1 MTPVILEFFRCS
13 SLFVASILA
22 KLDLKKIENKFVAL
36 IVAGEASGDLHGA
49 GLVHELKR
57 LAPEAEIF
65 GIGGDGMAAAGME
78 LLFHIRDMAVI
89 GFTEVLR
96 HLRFFRRVMRTLED
110 EVARR
115 RPAVAVLIDYPGFN
129 LRFAARLRARYE
141 TPPKILYYIAPQVWA
156 WGAKR
161 IPKMAQFVDK
171 MAVVFP
177 FEVALFQS
185 AGIPTEFVGH
195 PLLEG
200 LRPKLN
206 TGEFFARYQIDASR
220 PLLGLLPGSRKQE
233 LERLLPDMAATARLL
248 RQTIPDLQIVVAMAP
263 TLPET
268 LYRAWIKDDDI
279 RLVANATYEVMRD
292 SNACLVCS
300 GTATLETACFGTP
313 LVVVYRV
320 SRLSYEIGKR
330 IVKLPHIGLV
340 NVVAG
345 KKIVPEFI
353 QNDFVPERVAP
364 ALEKFMQDD
373 DYRAETQ
380 SALAEVRTK
389 LGTPGASRR
398 TAELILQL
406 DELQRTAI
414 PKATPAL
421 QTS

>member
-1 MTPVILEFFRCS
+1 MQEAHNKR
-13 SLFVASILA
+13 SI
-22 KLDLKKIENKFVAL
+22 L

-65 GIGGDGMAAAGME
+65 GIGGDGMAAAGMD
-78 LLFHIRDMAVI
+78 LLFHIRAMAVI

-96 HLRFFRRVMRTLED
+96 HLRFFQRVMRTLEN

-115 RPAVAVLIDYPGFN
+115 KPAAVILIDYPGFN

-141 TPPKILYYIAPQVWA
+141 KPPKILYYIAPQVWA

-161 IPKMAQFVDK
+161 IPKMAKLVDQ

-177 FEVALFQS
+177 FEVPLFQS

-200 LRPKLN
+200 LRPKLQ
-206 TGEFFARYQIDASR
+206 TGKFFAYYQLDEAR

-233 LERLLPDMAATARLL
+233 LERLLPDMVAAARLL
-248 RQTIPDLQIVVAMAP
+248 RQTIPDLQIAVAMAP
-263 TLPET
+263 NLPEA
-268 LYRAWIKDDDI
+268 LYRAWVKDDDI

-292 SNACLVCS
+292 SSACLVCS

-313 LVVVYRV
+313 LTVVYRV

-330 IVKLPHIGLV
+330 VVKLPYIGLV

-345 KKIVPEFI
+345 RKIVPEFI
-353 QNDFVPERVAP
+353 QNDFAPRRVAP
-364 ALEKFMQDD
+364 VLAKLIKDGE
-373 DYRAETQ
+373 YRAEVQ
-380 SALAEVRTK
+380 RALAEVRTK

-398 TAELILQL
+398 TAELALLLCEREAVQGR
-406 DELQRTAI
+406 E
-414 PKATPAL
+414 PATIG
-421 QTS
+421 

>member
-1 MTPVILEFFRCS
+1 LRFHFRCDY
-13 SLFVASILA
+13 FIA
-22 KLDLKKIENKFVAL
+22 KLKNIENKFVAL

-96 HLRFFRRVMRTLED
+96 HLRFFHRVMRTLEE

-115 RPAVAVLIDYPGFN
+115 RPAIVVLIDYPGFN
-129 LRFAARLRARYE
+129 LRFAARLRARCE
-141 TPPKILYYIAPQVWA
+141 QPKILYYIAPQVWA

-161 IPKMAQFVDK
+161 IPKMARLVDQ

-177 FEVALFQS
+177 FEAPLFQS

-206 TGEFFARYQIDASR
+206 TATFFARYQIDAAR
-220 PLLGLLPGSRKQE
+220 PLLGLLPGSRRQE
-233 LERLLPDMAATARLL
+233 IERLLPDMVTTARLL
-248 RQTIPDLQIVVAMAP
+248 RQTIPGLQIALAMAP

-268 LYRAWIKDDDI
+268 LYRTLIKEDDI
-279 RLVANATYEVMRD
+279 RLVVNATYEVMRD
-292 SNACLVCS
+292 SSACLVCS
-300 GTATLETACFGTP
+300 GTATLETACFETP
-313 LVVVYRV
+313 LAVVYRV

-330 IVKLPHIGLV
+330 VVKLPHIGLV

-345 KKIVPEFI
+345 RQIVPEFI

-364 ALEKFMQDD
+364 ALAKFIHDD
-373 DYRAETQ
+373 GYRAEAKR
-380 SALAEVRTK
+380 ALAEVRTK

-398 TAELILQL
+398 TAELALQL
-406 DELQRTAI
+406 GEHHYDDSNFLQEKQKLYV
-414 PKATPAL
+414 PNG
-421 QTS
+421 